1 MRKIERLWK
10 VKDGSSERGRGDRGV
25 QRGER
30 EAAGVSGHVFPE
42 SPSAKWI
49 TTRHLKSSL
58 RRDLTGS
65 GLEEGAPRCSRSS
78 TNPASAGE
86 ALFVHLS

>member
-42 SPSAKWI
+42 SPFCQVDHDTSPQILSA
-49 TTRHLKSSL
+49 L
-58 RRDLTGS
+58 
-65 GLEEGAPRCSRSS
+65 
-78 TNPASAGE
+78 
-86 ALFVHLS
+86 